1 MKTIFVIKLPFMA
14 AILSGLLLPGVA
26 GAYTF
31 DPLHKEA
38 HIKKYGAVI
47 EQYDLDP
54 VDLNTH
60 AVLLA
65 TGANDSNK
73 IAGSNIN
80 AMVLGGRIFSDQST
94 FIASSIFD
102 IAKLNSDAIILDTA
116 NQSYTRFA
124 LDLSSDIS
132 KSATVGAWN
141 GSIGATVKTL
151 FYEAGVAYNQ
161 STYNQDT
168 TLSQKGAGTM
178 SQYNYGFLAMDVEKN
193 KADWSM
199 YLTGM
204 PLDVTDGMYPDEA
217 KYITLV
223 DAMDSGSGQV
233 YKKIDTLKVYDDAGA
248 GKYFGSPL
256 ANYQMLKL
264 FELRFNQLE
273 TQLRSAIAAGQTDVE
288 RSTWVDMI
296 RLRSN
301 INQSIKTFLGVWGD
315 AFVTNLGGSHALLA
329 TAVYDSQGAAHSYES
344 NYAGAV
350 SLKYSGLVAG
360 VDIKGQLGRYTKGA
374 GGSTKGS
381 FSVTGTE
388 IPTTDLNAA
397 QQFARSL
404 QDNLNTFIMN
414 TDKQLVIPD
423 KVIGNVT
430 FPTLPDPVAP
440 YKPDGPEPP
449 TKTLAELKAAQEL
462 VKMGWDPDKLP
473 AYLKDQLA
481 KTRQDAVPP
490 SAAASMDAKSQTL
503 ASQGVG
509 AGVVLPA
516 ATGEGQQA
524 ANSNHPED
532 GSVAAIRARNKA
544 ATQLVRSIAARRGN
558 VSIAADDQPVS
569 LLKTSYGLTGSDR
582 VNAKKLRV
590 QQRLL
595 KAKGKQLRKLEKR
608 RTRKLQQF
616 ANQSLSPKPL
626 AFEVAAAATPV
637 PGCQVNNQIK
647 PCSLAITHFDT
658 LPYVERLPALRP
670 NLYIPV
676 WTDPTSGHVYDL
688 NGPNSPNAAPN
699 AAVML
704 SYVNRYQTIA
714 NYLNFISRSPY
725 SNVTQSNVNTL
736 QAWLGRFTNT
746 VMSEINLAMS
756 SGVDVSDC
764 KVWELVTQNIE
775 MPQYTGDCVSNTLS
789 IVGDETSAS
798 PTTTL
803 RAALANIDMYAYV
816 KMLAEDPV
824 RFRIIAMGQGGYLPF
839 VTGSDDGG
847 VYKLTI
853 SSIGGGSPTYGQI
866 FAKFALTRLL
876 SNQKPGDLLASMP
889 ADLASQSAWFPIYGF
904 TPNGGA
910 PLLRFQLFANDKLI
924 LIGRQYMVLPGAEA
938 SSLGNPEKETQVNTV
953 SPAPLTG
960 FAENSIKPTLD
971 LSIPEAKAQSDRW
984 DAAQQWWRAANV
996 KLGFDAYGLN
1006 QSVGRTCLA
1015 NGKDGCTPYDNG
1027 FFDNELS
1034 WNYSLWFKESPNVSA
1049 DNRFENQVMLLK
1061 LTSDNN
1067 VDPPAT
1073 LGVGS
1078 YGLERTN
1085 VLMSLTDKVG
1095 DLVVQSVHSSDPN
1108 PGHFAR
1114 DEAIALVP
1122 VNSNTVSY
1130 EDPIMT
1136 DSNAP
1141 TWATPVK
1148 SQAISPGSLMP
1159 NIMQRN
1165 VSSGSDNGASPLDSF
1180 YRKQI
1185 YSGAAGY

>member
-1 MKTIFVIKLPFMA
+1 MV
-14 AILSGLLLPGVA
+14 
-26 GAYTF
+26 GAYDF
-31 DPLHKEA
+31 DPLHKKA
-38 HIKKYGAVI
+38 DIKKYGAVI

-54 VDLNTH
+54 ADLNTH

-65 TGANDSNK
+65 TGANDGNK

-132 KSATVGAWN
+132 KTQTVGAWS

-151 FYEAGVAYNQ
+151 FYEAGVAYSQ

-178 SQYNYGFLAMDVEKN
+178 TQYNYGFLAMDVEKN
-193 KADWSM
+193 KADWSQ
-199 YLTGM
+199 YLTGIS
-204 PLDVTDGMYPDEA
+204 LDVTNGMYPDEA
-217 KYITLV
+217 TYITLV
-223 DAMDSGSGQV
+223 DATDAASGQV
-233 YKKIDTLKVYDDAGA
+233 YKKIDSLKVYDDASA

-264 FELRFNQLE
+264 FELRFNQLG
-273 TQLRSAIAAGQTDVE
+273 TQLKSAIASGQTAVE
-288 RSTWVDMI
+288 LSTWIDMI
-296 RLRSN
+296 RLRNN
-301 INQSIKTFLGVWGD
+301 INQSIKTFLGNWGD

-329 TAVYDSQGAAHSYES
+329 TAMYDNQGAAHSYES

-360 VDIKGQLGRYTKGA
+360 VDIKGQLGKYTKDA
-374 GGSTKGS
+374 GGNTKGS

-397 QQFARSL
+397 QQFATNLQKSL
-404 QDNLNTFIMN
+404 NDFIN
-414 TDKQLVIPD
+414 ATTSTVVIPD

-440 YKPDGPEPP
+440 HKPDGPEPP

-473 AYLKDQLA
+473 AYLKDQLT
-481 KTRQDAVPP
+481 KTGQNGAVPP
-490 SAAASMDAKSQTL
+490 AVAASMDAKSQTL

-509 AGVVLPA
+509 AGVVQPA

-524 ANSNHPED
+524 ANSNNPAD
-532 GSVAAIRARNKA
+532 GSVAAIRARNQA
-544 ATQLVRSIAARRGN
+544 ATQLVRSIAARRGQA
-558 VSIAADDQPVS
+558 SIAADDQSVS

-582 VNAKKLRV
+582 LNAKKLRV

-616 ANQSLSPKPL
+616 ANQSFSPKPL
-626 AFEVAAAATPV
+626 AFVEAAATPV
-637 PGCQVNNQIK
+637 SGCQVNNQIK

-676 WTDPTSGHVYDL
+676 WTDPTSGHVYDV
-688 NGPNSPNAAPN
+688 NGSGNPNAAPN

-704 SYVNRYQTIA
+704 SYINRYQTIA

-725 SNVTQSNVNTL
+725 SNISQSNVNTL
-736 QAWLGRFTNT
+736 QAWFGRFTNT
-746 VMSEINLAMS
+746 VMSEINLSLS
-756 SGVDVSDC
+756 SGTDMSDC

-775 MPQYTGDCVSNTLS
+775 MPQYTGDCVSGTLS

-798 PTTTL
+798 PATTL
-803 RAALANIDMYAYV
+803 RTALANADMYAYI
-816 KMLAEDPV
+816 KMLAEDPM

-839 VTGSDDGG
+839 VTGTDGG
-847 VYKLTI
+847 VYKITFT
-853 SSIGGGSPTYGQI
+853 SSGANSQRDI
-866 FAKFALTRLL
+866 FPAFALTRLL
-876 SNQKPGDLLASMP
+876 SNQKPGDLLASLP

-924 LIGRQYMVLPGAEA
+924 LIGRQYTVLPSAEMN
-938 SSLGNPEKETQVNTV
+938 SLSTGNETQLNQL
-953 SPAPLTG
+953 SPAPMTG
-960 FAENSIKPTLD
+960 VAENSIKPVLD
-971 LSIPEAKAQSDRW
+971 LSIAEAKAQSDRW
-984 DAAQQWWRAANV
+984 DAAQKWWHDTNV

-1006 QSVGRTCLA
+1006 QSVGRTCSA
-1015 NGKDGCTPYDNG
+1015 NAKDGCTPYDNG
-1027 FFDNELS
+1027 FFDNEMVWDL
-1034 WNYSLWFKESPNVSA
+1034 SLWFKESPNVSV
-1049 DNRFENQVMLLK
+1049 DNRFDNQALVLDLS
-1061 LTSDNN
+1061 SDLQSF
-1067 VDPPAT
+1067 PPAS
-1073 LGVGS
+1073 LGAGS
-1078 YGLERTN
+1078 YGLSRTN
-1085 VLMSLTDKVG
+1085 LLLTVNPGPVFIG
-1095 DLVVQSVHSSDPN
+1095 DLVTQPILSNFPN
-1108 PGHFAR
+1108 PYKSQSR
-1114 DEAIALVP
+1114 AIALVP
-1122 VNSNTVSY
+1122 LNSNTVTY
-1130 EDPIMT
+1130 EDPDMT

-1141 TWATPVK
+1141 MWSTPVK

-1165 VSSGSDNGASPLDSF
+1165 VSSGSDSGASPLDSF